1 MGMTKASLD
10 FQIQQETQKAIAT
23 LQKNIEQINGMMR
36 VIDGNMRQSHM
47 VLYQD
52 VTQLRIRVNFLLD
65 ELKNSVPE
73 DKQKEIEEKFMAF
86 AKNASEQMQK
96 DIADSIAA
104 RQKAEEEKKN
114 AQTEPKLVQ

>member
-10 FQIQQETQKAIAT
+10 FQIQQETQKAIAI
-23 LQKNIEQINGMMR
+23 LQKNMEQLNGMMR
-36 VIDGNMRQSHM
+36 VIDENMRQSHM

-52 VTQLRIRVNFLLD
+52 VMQLRVRVNFLLD

-73 DKQKEIEEKFMAF
+73 DKQKEIEEKFMIF

-96 DIADSIAA
+96 DVADAIAA
-104 RQKAEEEKKN
+104 REKAEEKKKN
-114 AQTEPKLVQ
+114 EQAESRLVQ